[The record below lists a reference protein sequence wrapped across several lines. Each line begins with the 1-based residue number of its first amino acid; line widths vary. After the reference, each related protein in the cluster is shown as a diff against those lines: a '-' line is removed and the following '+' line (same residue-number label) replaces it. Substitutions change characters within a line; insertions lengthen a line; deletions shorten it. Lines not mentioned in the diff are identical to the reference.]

1 MKLVKAPKNQEQV
14 KRSKT
19 YIKYEKLLAD
29 IEKKKQFKLNLQ
41 EGLRKAYAKIET
53 ELAPMDHELQLLLR
67 DFLIRLDELATEF
80 GVGKL
85 NKEYLQSYMT
95 NELQQLLNIFGHQ
108 DTVLSALFQKYA
120 EVSMDDL
127 TNDQDLI
134 EAAKSMGAMLGVEI
148 DVKDLLEKGQEEFL
162 EGYKE
167 KFIEHIN
174 NNPKDFTDAE
184 STVNSPK
191 SAANKKTAD
200 ETDRIA
206 KDARSIYMRLIKKF
220 HPDLEADENARTH
233 KTEII
238 KQVTL
243 AYQQNDF
250 LTLLKLQI
258 TYIDDNETDAAS
270 VADDMLKRYVKLL
283 GKQLEELNASIH
295 ETHFTSG
302 TAIADFIDKNGKFS
316 PQKFA
321 ASRRHIEKQVE
332 ILKSTLANS
341 KKRPKGWF
349 KDQLMMTKDIVMQ
362 NMMQDMFA
370 NMFDTDF

>member
-1 MKLVKAPKNQEQV
+1 MKLVKAPKDQEQV
-14 KRSKT
+14 KRSKA

-95 NELQQLLNIFGHQ
+95 NELQQLLNTFGHQ

-127 TNDQDLI
+127 ENDEDLI
-134 EAAKSMGAMLGVEI
+134 EAAKSMATMLGVEI
-148 DVKDLLEKGQEEFL
+148 NIKELLEKGQEEFI
-162 EGYKE
+162 EAYKE

-174 NNPKDFTDAE
+174 SNPKDFTDAE
-184 STVNSPK
+184 SAVNSPK
-191 SAANKKTAD
+191 AANKRAVD

-206 KDARSIYMRLIKKF
+206 NDARSIYMRLIKKF
-220 HPDLEADENARTH
+220 HPDLETDEEARNH

-238 KQVTL
+238 KQVTR
-243 AYQQNDF
+243 AYQENDF

-283 GKQLEELNASIH
+283 TKQLEELNASIH

-349 KDQLMMTKDIVMQ
+349 KDQLMMTKDVVMQ

-370 NMFDTDF
+370 DMFDTDF

>member
-95 NELQQLLNIFGHQ
+95 NELQQLLNTFGHQ

-120 EVSMDDL
+120 DVSMDDL
-127 TNDQDLI
+127 ANDEDLT
-134 EAAKSMGAMLGVEI
+134 EAAKAMGAMLGVEI
-148 DVKDLLEKGQEEFL
+148 DVKELLEKGQEEFL
-162 EGYKE
+162 EAYKE

-174 NNPKDFTDAE
+174 NNPKDFTDSE
-184 STVNSPK
+184 STGSSPK
-191 SAANKKTAD
+191 SAAGKKAAD

-220 HPDLEADENARTH
+220 HPDLETDEEARSH

-238 KQVTL
+238 KQVTN
-243 AYQQNDF
+243 AYQENDF
-250 LTLLKLQI
+250 LALLKLQI

-316 PQKFA
+316 AQKFA
-321 ASRRHIEKQVE
+321 ASRRQIEKQVE

-349 KDQLMMTKDIVMQ
+349 KDQLMMAKDVVME

-370 NMFDTDF
+370 DMFDTDF